1 MAVTVHREPNQV
13 KWIGVR
19 PGHNGEQILEH
30 GTANNAT
37 VIIYTVPADKL
48 LLLYGFSYNVSGT
61 AGNTGFLSIYTAVP
75 AVHRHLV
82 YGNFS
87 ANTVVA
93 FGRDFVIPIEIPAAY
108 SVRVLSP
115 AATKY
120 VGVSINGILIDV

>member
-1 MAVTVHREPNQV
+1 MATEHREPNRV

-19 PGHNGEQILEH
+19 PGHEGEQILEH

-48 LLLYGFSYNVSGT
+48 LLLYGFSYNASGT
-61 AGNTGFLSIYTAVP
+61 AGGTGFLSIYTAVP

-93 FGRDFVIPIEIPAAY
+93 FGRDFVIPIEIPESY

-115 AATKY
+115 AATMF
-120 VGVSINGILIDV
+120 VGISINGILIDV

>member
-1 MAVTVHREPNQV
+1 MAVTVHREPNRV

-19 PGHNGEQILEH
+19 PGHEGEQILEH

-61 AGNTGFLSIYTAVP
+61 GGGIGYLSIYTAVP

-87 ANTVVA
+87 ANTTIG
-93 FGRDFVIPIEIPAAY
+93 FSRNYSIPIEIVAGY

-115 AATKY
+115 AVTMY
-120 VGVSINGILIDV
+120 VGVSIDGILIDA